1 MTKNGFIVI
10 HRKITDWEWY
20 TDANTFKVFMHLLLT
35 ANFSDQKFKG
45 MTIKRGQRVASYESL
60 AKETGLSVQNVKTAI
75 KHLKLTNEVTS
86 HSTSQFTVFSIV
98 KYGDYQNKQPTN
110 QPTANQRL
118 TNDQPTAN
126 HDITMINNGNTVYND
141 ENIAAHN
148 VGRTEPPDGQC
159 PGGIVYGN
167 EGEDA

>member
-20 TDANTFKVFMHLLLT
+20 TDASTFKVFMHLLLT

-60 AKETGLSVQNVKTAI
+60 AKETGLSVRNVRTAI
-75 KHLKLTNEVTS
+75 KHLKSTNEVTS
-86 HSTSQFTVFSIV
+86 YSTPQYTVFSIV
-98 KYGDYQNKQPTN
+98 KYNDYQDKRQ
-110 QPTANQRL
+110 ANRQTTDKPL
-118 TNDQPTAN
+118 TNDRQTTDI
-126 HDITMINNGNTVYND
+126 DITMINNGNKDYKDNC
-141 ENIAAHN
+141 IAAHN

>member
-60 AKETGLSVQNVKTAI
+60 AKE
-75 KHLKLTNEVTS
+75 
-86 HSTSQFTVFSIV
+86 
-98 KYGDYQNKQPTN
+98 
-110 QPTANQRL
+110 
-118 TNDQPTAN
+118 
-126 HDITMINNGNTVYND
+126 M
-141 ENIAAHN
+141 
-148 VGRTEPPDGQC
+148 
-159 PGGIVYGN
+159 
-167 EGEDA
+167 